1 MKLRFEMRKKLNKE
15 EVLKD
20 YLDEEFNEEK
30 SKYEVLTLE
39 EFENRFRKEWNYD
52 NESEFY
58 KGYIICFQL
67 SDNKIYE

>member
-1 MKLRFEMRKKLNKE
+1 MRKKLNKE

-52 NESEFY
+52 N
-58 KGYIICFQL
+58 
-67 SDNKIYE
+67 